1 MYIYSLNLVIIS
13 TKSRFNLYSYRLY
26 YEFTIMKIIKIFL
39 IAIFLSSNAFAG
51 SDGELKISK
60 KNKPTKD
67 CFEKINRASFSLNQ
81 GLDKAIFKPVA
92 KGYRKLPSPI
102 KTGTSNALE
111 NLSSLI
117 TIPNNVLQGDLKT
130 AGINTVRLVVNTT
143 VGILGIVD
151 VADKMGF
158 PEYVKEDY
166 GQTFGKWGIG
176 PGCYLVIPVLGP
188 STIRDTAGSFANVM
202 GGDPYYNLSVNGN
215 NEYLDGKLY
224 AATKTLSA
232 IDFRAKNIET
242 LDNLETNSVDFYASV
257 RSLYLQDREN
267 KIKNIQRGR
276 IDVIYK
282 EDEDWEEID
291 TK

>member
-1 MYIYSLNLVIIS
+1 M
-13 TKSRFNLYSYRLY
+13 
-26 YEFTIMKIIKIFL
+26 IKLLKLSL
-39 IAIFLSSNAFAG
+39 IAILLSTNAFSA
-51 SDGELKISK
+51 SDGELELSK
-60 KNKPTKD
+60 KNKTTKD
-67 CFEKINRASFSLNQ
+67 CFETINRASFTLNQ
-81 GLDKAIFKPVA
+81 GLDKVIFKPVA
-92 KGYRKLPSPI
+92 KGYRNLPSPVR
-102 KTGTSNALE
+102 TGTSNVLD

-117 TIPNNVLQGDLKT
+117 TIPNNVLQGDFKT

-151 VADKMGF
+151 AANKMGF

-224 AATKTLSA
+224 AATKTISA

-242 LDNLETNSVDFYASV
+242 LDNLEKNSVDFYASV
-257 RSLYLQDREN
+257 KSVYLQDREN
-267 KIKNIQRGR
+267 KIKNTQRGS
-276 IDVIYK
+276 IEIIYK

>member
-1 MYIYSLNLVIIS
+1 
-13 TKSRFNLYSYRLY
+13 
-26 YEFTIMKIIKIFL
+26 MKIIKIFL
-39 IAIFLSSNAFAG
+39 ITLFLSSNAFAG

-60 KNKPTKD
+60 KNNPTRD
-67 CFEKINRASFSLNQ
+67 CFEKINRASFYLNQ

-102 KTGTSNALE
+102 KTGTSNVLE

-117 TIPNNVLQGDLKT
+117 TIPNNVLQGDFKT
-130 AGINTVRLVVNTT
+130 AGINTFRLVVNTT
-143 VGILGIVD
+143 VGILGVVD

-166 GQTFGKWGIG
+166 GQTFGKWGVG
-176 PGCYLVIPVLGP
+176 PGCYLVLPVLGP

-202 GGDPYYNLSVNGN
+202 GGDPYYNLSVNAN

-224 AATKTLSA
+224 AATKTISG

-242 LDNLETNSVDFYASV
+242 FDNLEKNSVDFYASV
-257 RSLYLQDREN
+257 KSLYLQDREN
-267 KIKNIQRGR
+267 KIKNIQRGS
-276 IDVIYK
+276 IEVIYK